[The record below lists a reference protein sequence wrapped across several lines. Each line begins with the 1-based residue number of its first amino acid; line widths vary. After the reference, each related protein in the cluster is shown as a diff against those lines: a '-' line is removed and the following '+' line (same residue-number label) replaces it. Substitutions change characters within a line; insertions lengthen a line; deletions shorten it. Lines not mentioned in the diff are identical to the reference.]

1 MKEKQKLDQLK
12 EEYNNIEIPCELDF
26 IVKNSIHK
34 SNLAKKKFSIFKI
47 SSIAAMLIFGI
58 FIGGINISPAFA
70 QTLSKLPVL
79 NSLVDIFTF
88 KIFEVKKDEFE
99 INIKVPNISGLEDK
113 DLESSLNAK
122 FIEEG
127 QKLYDDFIKEIE
139 NIKHFALESNYE
151 IKADNE
157 TVLSIV
163 ITQLEI
169 MASSNTAYKSYVI
182 DKTNKA
188 IVSLPSLFKNEEYI
202 EIISDNIKTQ
212 MREQMKSDENII
224 YFIDQVDIP
233 ADDFKSIKSDQN
245 FYINQDNKLVILFDE
260 YEIAPGYMGNPEFI
274 IPTEIIND
282 LLLDRNLIK

>member
-113 DLESSLNAK
+113 DLESSLNKK

-212 MREQMKSDENII
+212 MGEQMKNDENII

-233 ADDFKSIKSDQN
+233 VDDFKSIKSDQN

>member
-113 DLESSLNAK
+113 DLESSLNKK

-212 MREQMKSDENII
+212 MGEQMKNDENII

-233 ADDFKSIKSDQN
+233 VDDFKSIKSDQN

-274 IPTEIIND
+274 IPTEIIKD

>member
-212 MREQMKSDENII
+212 MREQMKNDENII

>member
-212 MREQMKSDENII
+212 MREQMKNDENII

-233 ADDFKSIKSDQN
+233 VDDFKSIKSDQN

>member
-169 MASSNTAYKSYVI
+169 MASSNTTYKSYVI
-182 DKTNKA
+182 DKANKA

-212 MREQMKSDENII
+212 MREQMKNDENII

>member
-212 MREQMKSDENII
+212 MREQMKNDENII

-233 ADDFKSIKSDQN
+233 VDDFKSIKSDQN

-274 IPTEIIND
+274 IPTEIIKD